1 MSDNRSEYS
10 RRKFL
15 AASAAGLATA
25 GLASLPH
32 GLVQAQPEGQ
42 AAESE
47 APKKLLTRTLGRTGL
62 EVPIVSMGAGA
73 CADPGVVQAAFE
85 AGVRHFDTAAN
96 YQTGANEQMVGG
108 VLKKMG
114 VRDHAIIGT
123 KIYTPGQRREMT
135 VAEAKT
141 RLETLLD
148 GSLKRLKTDHVD
160 ILYIHVADTKELVTD
175 PVITEAMAYLKELD
189 KVRFIGLSTHTNMA
203 DVLTEAARTKFWDVI
218 LTSINFTHADNTEL
232 LGAIAAA
239 AKAGIG
245 IIGMKTM
252 AGGGRWPNPESRRN
266 YSSSVVATALTKWVL
281 HNENVSTIIPGFANY
296 EFLEEDL
303 SIAYDLEYTEQEAQ
317 LLADNSVKLGLGFCH
332 QCRQCLASCPQ
343 GVDVPTLMRTHMYA
357 TQYSNFHMAR
367 AALDEIPKARSISS
381 CGSCSSCAAQC
392 ANTVDIA
399 RRIDELKLIYS

>member
-1 MSDNRSEYS
+1 MSDNRSDFS

-15 AASAAGLATA
+15 ATAGLATA
-25 GLASLPH
+25 GLASLPQ
-32 GLVQAQPEGQ
+32 GLVQAQDEKTPAGD
-42 AAESE
+42 E
-47 APKKLLTRTLGRTGL
+47 APKKLLTRTLGRTGI
-62 EVPIVSMGAGA
+62 EVPVVSMGAGA

-114 VRDHAIIGT
+114 VRDQAIIGT

-135 VAEAKT
+135 VPEAKK
-141 RLETLLD
+141 RLEKLLD
-148 GSLKRLKTDHVD
+148 GSLKRLKTDYVD
-160 ILYIHVADTKELVTD
+160 ILYIHVVDTKEHVTD

-218 LTSINFTHADNTEL
+218 LTSINFTMADDTAML
-232 LGAIAAA
+232 AAIAAA
-239 AKAGIG
+239 AEAGIG
-245 IIGMKTM
+245 IVGMKTM
-252 AGGGRWPNPESRRN
+252 AGGGRWPNPESRRD
-266 YSSSVVATALTKWVL
+266 YSSSVVATALTKWTL
-281 HNENVSTIIPGFANY
+281 HNENVHTIIPGFANY
-296 EFLEEDL
+296 EFMEEDI
-303 SIAYDLEYTEQEAQ
+303 SVAYDLEYTEQEAK
-317 LLADNSVKLGLGFCH
+317 LLSDNAIKLGLGFCQ
-332 QCRQCLASCPQ
+332 QCRKCLASCPN

-367 AALDEIPKARSISS
+367 AALAEIPNAKSIAS
-381 CGSCSSCAAQC
+381 CSSCSSCAAQC